1 MKSTVRRL
9 GLFLINGTDQLLED
23 RVVNLPVDVELN
35 EKDGFVNAPCP
46 RTAPRPRRRRASHV
60 VKLEINNMAWSSL
73 RPSRLPRAT
82 PTLSPAGRILSGAGR
97 PSRVRVR
104 SIVGREGLKDRRAD
118 LEVWIHPVLD
128 SSHACVTA
136 NDSNAVVMSLLS
148 LTPRT
153 LHGTKYRTTATPWP
167 DACPGPPKGDT
178 LTQKEATTSS
188 IDQPSSDERL
198 LTSHHTSQQQPLIGE
213 RADKERRSKGGRR
226 RAEQE
231 RATTKFAERGQGLS
245 SRTTRERTTKHHD
258 YHDTRTTLSYI
269 IHISSRR
276 RRVAADM
283 VTVGF
288 VARPRLKLG
297 ELSEN
302 EVAQAP
308 KRSSNSNR

>member
-1 MKSTVRRL
+1 M
-9 GLFLINGTDQLLED
+9 
-23 RVVNLPVDVELN
+23 
-35 EKDGFVNAPCP
+35 NAPCP

-188 IDQPSSDERL
+188 IDQPFSDERL
-198 LTSHHTSQQQPLIGE
+198 LTSHHTTSQQQPLIGE

-245 SRTTRERTTKHHD
+245 SRTTQVAEKGRRSTTITTIRGQRSPTSFIFHHGGEELPL
-258 YHDTRTTLSYI
+258 TWLRLVLSP
-269 IHISSRR
+269 
-276 RRVAADM
+276 VLD
-283 VTVGF
+283 
-288 VARPRLKLG
+288 
-297 ELSEN
+297 
-302 EVAQAP
+302 
-308 KRSSNSNR
+308 